1 MSFFYLSN
9 KPDDMQ
15 FSRIV
20 ELLHT
25 TYWAGERS
33 ERAIR
38 LSMEH
43 YLCFGAFLSENGLQ
57 IACARVITD
66 FATTFYLCDVVVD
79 AAYRGRGVGRALVG
93 AIVSDERLSHLR
105 GLLATRDAH
114 ALYQPFGF
122 CVENDRLMGRRPTRN
137 PSSRG

>member
-1 MSFFYLSN
+1 MSFFYLSD
-9 KPDDMQ
+9 KPEDMQ

-20 ELLHT
+20 ELLRT
-25 TYWAGERS
+25 TYWAGERAES
-33 ERAIR
+33 VIR

-43 YLCFGAFLSENGLQ
+43 SLCFGAFLSENGRQ
-57 IACARVITD
+57 IAFARAITD
-66 FATTFYLCDVVVD
+66 FASTFYLCDVIVD

-93 AIVSDERLSHLR
+93 AIVSDERISHLR

-122 CVENDRLMGRRPTRN
+122 CVDTERLMERKPTRN
-137 PSSRG
+137 PLPRG